1 MIRNLARVGGRAA
14 DARHARARL
23 GVPCTRA
30 VALFDP
36 PDRRKELL
44 LARTAGRLPTLS
56 SCEVSLAAWAVSA
69 AARRVPG
76 TRCLAWSL
84 ALRGL
89 LAQMGIASRLRIG
102 VAAGG
107 DGRLDA
113 HAWVECEGQDWS
125 WGEPVGRY
133 GVLRPPAIRGLT
145 PATSCT

>member
-1 MIRNLARVGGRAA
+1 MIRNLARVGGRAGTLA
-14 DARHARARL
+14 TLALGWVFLARALLRFS
-23 GVPCTRA
+23 TRPI
-30 VALFDP
+30 DEQ
-36 PDRRKELL
+36 ELL

-89 LAQMGIASRLRIG
+89 LAQMGVASRLRIG

-133 GVLRPPAIRGLT
+133 GVLRPPARSAIDG
-145 PATSCT
+145 PTSCT